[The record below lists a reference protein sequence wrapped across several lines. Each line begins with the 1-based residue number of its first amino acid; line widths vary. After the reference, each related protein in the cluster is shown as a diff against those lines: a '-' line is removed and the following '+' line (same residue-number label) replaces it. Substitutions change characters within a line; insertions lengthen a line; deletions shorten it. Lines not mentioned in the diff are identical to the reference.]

1 MRVDNGGH
9 GFLSVPTMKESR
21 DSQRMIS
28 PITGEPVSGL
38 FSEEEQATGLA
49 QFLEILRGLGSD
61 FVQWVKNPSSS
72 DAALSPLTGDRMDER
87 RPDEDQT
94 KGLARLPEIAR
105 ALFSE
110 LRQRIK
116 DPRASDP
123 ARSPL
128 TGAPRENLFA
138 VESETKRALGSLGG
152 VFAVYFG
159 VALFYILLLVVLRWM
174 PEGPNRPIEVNL
186 PNLVF
191 LVEAGPGGGGGGGG
205 SESPEPVSA
214 LRIEGEDLAKQAIDI
229 EDEDRLVFEE
239 LVEEKEEEPPV
250 EEEEKRE
257 IKAPIVEQSPDDTDH
272 VGEIDSP
279 EQLVA
284 SAGPKSGNGM
294 GEGVGP
300 GIGPGKGGGFGG
312 GAYRLGSGV
321 VPPVL
326 QRQVR
331 PSYTDEALGRKIQG
345 IVELEIVILAN
356 GTVGPV
362 RIIRSLDR
370 GLDLKAIEAV
380 RQWKFKPGLFQSKP
394 VDVLALI
401 TVDFTLL

>member
-1 MRVDNGGH
+1 
-9 GFLSVPTMKESR
+9 MKKSR
-21 DSQRMIS
+21 DSQGMIS
-28 PITGEPVSGL
+28 PVTGEPVSGL
-38 FSEEEQATGLA
+38 FSEEEQTTGRA
-49 QFLEILRGLGSD
+49 RFLEILRGLGSD
-61 FVQWVKNPSSS
+61 FVQWVKNPRSS
-72 DAALSPLTGDRMDER
+72 DAALSPLTGDRLDER

-94 KGLARLPEIAR
+94 KGLARLSEIAR

-128 TGAPRENLFA
+128 TGAPREDLFA
-138 VESETKRALGSLGG
+138 VESESKRALGSLGG

-159 VALFYILLLVVLRWM
+159 VGLFYILLLVVLRWM

-191 LVEAGPGGGGGGGG
+191 LVEEGPGGGGGGGG

-229 EDEDRLVFEE
+229 EDEDRLVFEK
-239 LVEEKEEEPPV
+239 LVEKKEEEPP
-250 EEEEKRE
+250 EEEPEEERE
-257 IKAPIVEQSPDDTDH
+257 IKAPIVEQSPDDMEQ

-284 SAGPKSGNGM
+284 SAGPKSGTGM

-300 GIGPGKGGGFGG
+300 GIGEGEGGGFGG

-321 VPPVL
+321 VPPEIRRRVP
-326 QRQVR
+326 
-331 PSYTDEALGRKIQG
+331 PSYTDEALGGKIRG
-345 IVELEIVILAN
+345 TVLLEVVVLAD
-356 GTVGPV
+356 GTVGPI
-362 RIIRSLDR
+362 RIIRSLDP
-370 GLDLKAIEAV
+370 GLDLKVIEAV
-380 RQWKFKPGLFQSKP
+380 RQWRFKPALFQSKP
-394 VDVLALI
+394 VDLLVEI
-401 TVDFTLL
+401 IVDFNIL

>member
-1 MRVDNGGH
+1 
-9 GFLSVPTMKESR
+9 
-21 DSQRMIS
+21 
-28 PITGEPVSGL
+28 
-38 FSEEEQATGLA
+38 
-49 QFLEILRGLGSD
+49 
-61 FVQWVKNPSSS
+61 
-72 DAALSPLTGDRMDER
+72 
-87 RPDEDQT
+87 
-94 KGLARLPEIAR
+94 
-105 ALFSE
+105 
-110 LRQRIK
+110 
-116 DPRASDP
+116 
-123 ARSPL
+123 
-128 TGAPRENLFA
+128 
-138 VESETKRALGSLGG
+138 
-152 VFAVYFG
+152 
-159 VALFYILLLVVLRWM
+159 
-174 PEGPNRPIEVNL
+174 
-186 PNLVF
+186 
-191 LVEAGPGGGGGGGG
+191 
-205 SESPEPVSA
+205 
-214 LRIEGEDLAKQAIDI
+214 
-229 EDEDRLVFEE
+229 
-239 LVEEKEEEPPV
+239 
-250 EEEEKRE
+250 
-257 IKAPIVEQSPDDTDH
+257 VEQSPDDTDQ

-300 GIGPGKGGGFGG
+300 GIGPGEGGGFGG

>member
-1 MRVDNGGH
+1 
-9 GFLSVPTMKESR
+9 MKKSR
-21 DSQRMIS
+21 DSQGMIS
-28 PITGEPVSGL
+28 PIAGEPVSGL

-49 QFLEILRGLGSD
+49 RFQEILRDLGSD
-61 FVQWVKNPSSS
+61 FVQWVKNPRSS
-72 DAALSPLTGDRMDER
+72 DAALSPLTGDRIDER

-94 KGLARLPEIAR
+94 KGLARLLEIAR

-152 VFAVYFG
+152 VFAVYFAVG
-159 VALFYILLLVVLRWM
+159 LVYTLLFVFLRWM
-174 PEGPNRPIEVNL
+174 PEGPNLPSEVNL

-191 LVEAGPGGGGGGGG
+191 MAEPGPGGGGGGGG

-239 LVEEKEEEPPV
+239 LVEKKEEEPPV

-257 IKAPIVEQSPDDTDH
+257 IKAPIVEKSPDDRDQ

-300 GIGPGKGGGFGG
+300 GIGEGEGGGFGG
-312 GAYRLGSGV
+312 GAYRLGSGIV
-321 VPPVL
+321 APEIR
-326 QRQVR
+326 RQVK
-331 PSYTDEALGRKIQG
+331 PQYTNEALGRKIQG
-345 IVELEIVILAN
+345 YVLLEVIILAN
-356 GTVGPV
+356 GTVGTV

-380 RQWKFKPGLFQSKP
+380 RQWTFKPGLLQSKP
-394 VDVLALI
+394 VDVIAEI
-401 TVDFTLL
+401 RVDFTLL

>member
-1 MRVDNGGH
+1 
-9 GFLSVPTMKESR
+9 MKKSR
-21 DSQRMIS
+21 DSQGMIS
-28 PITGEPVSGL
+28 PITGEPVGGL

-49 QFLEILRGLGSD
+49 RFQEILRALGSD
-61 FVQWVKNPSSS
+61 FVQWVKNPRSS
-72 DAALSPLTGDRMDER
+72 DAALSPLSGDRLDER
-87 RPDEDQT
+87 RPHEDQT
-94 KGLARLPEIAR
+94 KGLARLSEIAR

-128 TGAPRENLFA
+128 TGAPREDLFA
-138 VESETKRALGSLGG
+138 VESESKKALGSLGG
-152 VFAVYFG
+152 VFGVYLG
-159 VALFYILLLVVLRWM
+159 VAFVYILLLVVLRWM
-174 PEGPNRPIEVNL
+174 PEGPNRPIQVNL

-191 LVEAGPGGGGGGGG
+191 MVEAGPGGGGGGGG

-229 EDEDRLVFEE
+229 EDEDRLVFEK
-239 LVEEKEEEPPV
+239 LVEKKEEEPP
-250 EEEEKRE
+250 EEEPEEERE
-257 IKAPIVEQSPDDTDH
+257 IKAPIVEQSPDDRDQ

-300 GIGPGKGGGFGG
+300 GIGEGEGGGFGG
-312 GAYRLGSGV
+312 GAYRLGTGV
-321 VPPVL
+321 VSPVL
-326 QRQVR
+326 QRQVT
-331 PSYTDEALGRKIQG
+331 PQYTDEALGRKIQG
-345 IVELEIVILAN
+345 YVILEVVILAN

-380 RQWKFKPGLFQSKP
+380 RQWKFKPALLQSKP
-394 VDVLALI
+394 VDVLAEI
-401 TVDFTLL
+401 RVDFSLL